1 MKESARIFRFA
12 VIGTLNALIMA
23 VTVWVMMD
31 ELDIN
36 YMLSNVTAYIL
47 AQIHKLHL
55 VQVLD
60 IPYRKKEQHLA
71 TSAALFYSFRNG
83 LRSAIPFPH
92 RAGGGTGLQRIPCP
106 VPGLF
111 IYGSVNFLMNK
122 RVTFR

>member
-12 VIGTLNALIMA
+12 VIGTLNALIIGCYRLGNDGRTGHQLYA
-23 VTVWVMMD
+23 LQCNRIYTCTD
-31 ELDIN
+31 
-36 YMLSNVTAYIL
+36 T
-47 AQIHKLHL
+47 QLHL

-92 RAGGGTGLQRIPCP
+92 RLVEGLDCNEYLAQ
-106 VPGLF
+106 
-111 IYGSVNFLMNK
+111 FLDYSSTE
-122 RVTFR
+122 VSIS